1 MGAKTVKPPNE
12 MSFLDHLEE
21 LRWHLIRSTLAV
33 VIIGIVAFVFSRFV
47 FDVIIFGPSRMDF
60 PTYRFF
66 CELSTY
72 FSIDSDFCKDKL
84 PFTIQSRTMSG
95 QFSADIWTAIWGG
108 IIIGFPYILYELWK
122 FISPGLYEKERKHS
136 RGFIFIASLLF
147 FLGVLF
153 GYYIVAP
160 LSINFLGTYQ
170 VSEIV
175 LNEFDLDS
183 YIGTVRSAVL
193 ACGILFELPIIIYF
207 LTKVGLVTPELMKK
221 YRKIALVIVLILS
234 AVITP
239 PDVTSQI
246 VVAIPIIFLY
256 QISIFISGRV
266 LKNEAKR
273 ERKAAEKAKVEKA
286 RADKARAAAKAKA
299 DRENTD
305 IKPL

>member
-1 MGAKTVKPPNE
+1 MAKNTTSPDE

-33 VIIGIVAFVFSRFV
+33 VIIGIVAFVFSRFI
-47 FDVIIFGPSRMDF
+47 FDVIIFGPSQMDF
-60 PTYRFF
+60 PTYKFF
-66 CELSTY
+66 CDAAT
-72 FSIDSDFCKDKL
+72 SIGIESDFCKDKL

-95 QFSADIWTAIWGG
+95 QFSADIWTAIWAG

-136 RGFIFIASLLF
+136 KGFIFIASFLF

-153 GYYIVAP
+153 GYYVVAP

-170 VSEIV
+170 VSELV

-193 ACGILFELPIIIYF
+193 ACGVLFELPIIIYF
-207 LTKVGLVTPELMKK
+207 LTKVGLVTPEIMRK
-221 YRKIALVIVLILS
+221 YRKIALVVVLILS

-239 PDVTSQI
+239 PDVASQI
-246 VVAIPIIFLY
+246 IVAIPVLILY
-256 QISIFISGRV
+256 QVSIYISARV
-266 LKNEAKR
+266 LKREAKKEAKR
-273 ERKAAEKAKVEKA
+273 KKNNVKSS
-286 RADKARAAAKAKA
+286 
-299 DRENTD
+299 
-305 IKPL
+305 